1 MPLLF
6 ALSFFFIC
14 LMKWIVNSPHRHVQC
29 NQTVRKIG
37 ADRCIKVFFDV
48 VEPKSSTFLK
58 IQIWF
63 ESKSR
68 DLCPYLCPSALLLS
82 QKAVCLKPWDY
93 FLPEQLFLQG
103 MIFEPK
109 RKRYAVCLILWR
121 VFAHYIIAES
131 EIVVI
136 HGKATHIQGLALKTP
151 VSIFSCA
158 EAHSVL
164 SLRLTES
171 VYEVEWICLQ
181 APPTWWRSGGS
192 SFTLIRQFSNQRHW
206 MLLWACG
213 SKHCLVL
220 EWDQMRKTA
229 LDWTLSQWKHWCTL
243 WCSNLIK
250 VALKWIYLHA
260 RYSSWTYIQSIM

>member
-68 DLCPYLCPSALLLS
+68 DLCPYLCPPALLLS

-136 HGKATHIQGLALKTP
+136 HGKSHTYSRPCIENTRQYLLLCWGSLGLITAIDWVCLWSWVDLSAGSTH
-151 VSIFSCA
+151 VM
-158 EAHSVL
+158 EVW
-164 SLRLTES
+164 RL
-171 VYEVEWICLQ
+171 I
-181 APPTWWRSGGS
+181 
-192 SFTLIRQFSNQRHW
+192 
-206 MLLWACG
+206 
-213 SKHCLVL
+213 
-220 EWDQMRKTA
+220 
-229 LDWTLSQWKHWCTL
+229 
-243 WCSNLIK
+243 
-250 VALKWIYLHA
+250 LHPHQ
-260 RYSSWTYIQSIM
+260 TVF